1 MSDILKFEI
10 VSMDDECT
18 KIVFKSPDDLIKFYE
33 NVVHGGKDA
42 VLISVDDTKRRSKLV
57 RNDNLSNR
65 ISDNRTELTS
75 EEYL

>member
-10 VSMDDECT
+10 VSMDDEGT
-18 KIVFKSPDDLIKFYE
+18 TIVFKSPDDLIKFYE

-42 VLISVDDTKRRSKLV
+42 VLIVNDGVKRRSKLV
-57 RNDNLSNR
+57 RNDNLSNP
-65 ISDNRTELTS
+65 ISDNRMELTS

>member
-10 VSMDDECT
+10 VSMDDEGT
-18 KIVFKSPDDLIKFYE
+18 TIVFKSPDDLIEFYE

-42 VLISVDDTKRRSKLV
+42 VLIVNDGVKRRSKLV

-65 ISDNRTELTS
+65 ISDNRMELTS